1 MTFLRWAT
9 VYSLGCRLT
18 SSYNLVQTVSSHAS
32 RALYSFASLLAN
44 WNFRTVGLERAASPT
59 ASCTSPVF
67 GKVCIPLKWFL
78 SYALCN
84 FLRSYRS
91 SRTAS
96 RSAWLR
102 PPHRSLLCVHRR
114 KRIENA
120 SPVHLFC
127 SIRSLRSALPLAVAI
142 ALCGRLQ
149 VSLWL
154 CYGSPRMLGT
164 PSGQQ
169 ARRA

>member
-1 MTFLRWAT
+1 MGNGVFA
-9 VYSLGCRLT
+9 RL
-18 SSYNLVQTVSSHAS
+18 SFNKQLQSCPNGELPRIESPLLVRVSFGELKLSNS
-32 RALYSFASLLAN
+32 
-44 WNFRTVGLERAASPT
+44 VGLERAASPT
-59 ASCTSPVF
+59 AFCTSPVF